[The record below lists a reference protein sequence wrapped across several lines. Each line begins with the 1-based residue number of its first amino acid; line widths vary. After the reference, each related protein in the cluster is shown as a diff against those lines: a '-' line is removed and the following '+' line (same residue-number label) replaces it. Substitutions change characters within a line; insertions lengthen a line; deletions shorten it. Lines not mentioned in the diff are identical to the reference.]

1 MKTNHMKHIFYTIML
16 MFPCMMMQA
25 QSVPTPAK
33 KQDTALVIMFG
44 NVHVGNGKV
53 FTNKSI
59 VIQGGKITA
68 IQDANAAANFN
79 FPHHIINAKGKE
91 VYPGLIAPATQ
102 IGLAEID
109 AVRATRDGSE
119 VGEFNAN
126 VRSIISYN
134 TDSRVTPTIRSN
146 GVLLAQVMPQGGYV
160 SGKSSVVQ
168 LDAWNWEDAAYK
180 VDDGMWMNWP
190 AIYTYNGWWAEPGG
204 YVLNKNYDKQ
214 IDQIKKFFKEAKAYC
229 ATEKHDKTNL
239 RMEAMRDVFQ
249 KRIPL
254 YIQVNEVKSIYQVL
268 EFRKEFDVNIVL
280 QGASDVWLIAKEIAE
295 AKVPVILDR
304 VHVLPGRSDEDYD
317 LPYKKAKILKDAGV
331 LYCLGIEGY
340 WQVRNLPFMAGTTAA
355 YGISKEDALSSVTL
369 NTAKILGIDQVTGS
383 IEVGKDA
390 NIIISSGDVLDM
402 KSSIIEVALIQGRM
416 IDLVNKQKDL
426 YEKYMKK
433 YGLKQ

>member
-1 MKTNHMKHIFYTIML
+1 MKKCLFLVLIFLSAYNI
-16 MFPCMMMQA
+16 QA

-33 KQDTALVIMFG
+33 KQDTALVIVNG
-44 NVHVGNGKV
+44 NIHVGNGKV
-53 FTNKSI
+53 YTNKSI
-59 VIQGGKITA
+59 LIQNGKITA
-68 IQDANAAANFN
+68 IADGNPAAGYT
-79 FPHHIINAKGKE
+79 FPYHIINAMGKE

-160 SGKSSVVQ
+160 SGKSSIVQ

-180 VDDGMWMNWP
+180 ADDGMWMNWP
-190 AIYTYNGWWAEPGG
+190 AIYSYNGWWAEPGG

-214 IDQIKKFFKEAKAYC
+214 IDLIKKFFKESKAYC
-229 ATEKHDKTNL
+229 AINKHEKTNL
-239 RMEAMRDVFQ
+239 RMEAMRDVFA
-249 KRIPL
+249 KKIPV

-268 EFRKEFDVNIVL
+268 EFKKEFDINIVL
-280 QGASDVWLIAKEIAE
+280 EGASDAWLIAKELAE

-304 VHVLPGRSDEDYD
+304 VHVLPARSDEDYD
-317 LPYKKAKILKDAGV
+317 LPYKKAKVLKDAGV

-355 YGISKEDALSSVTL
+355 YGVSKEDALASVTL

-390 NIIISSGDVLDM
+390 NIVISSGDILDM
-402 KSSIIEVALIQGRM
+402 KSSIIEVALIQGRL
-416 IDLVNKQKDL
+416 IDLGNKQKDL
-426 YEKYMKK
+426 YEKYMNK